1 MSGAPVLTTEHLL
14 KTGRHGLKFEAGM
27 AFADFAGAC
36 RRVNLAAHLAW
47 HDVLARYRGSVLGPL
62 WITLSMA
69 AMVLGIGV
77 LYARL
82 FKFELNDFL
91 PFVAVSIVLWGT
103 ISTIILEGCDVFIAA
118 GGILRQTALPMFIF
132 PIRLVLRALI
142 NLGHNLIIIAIILLI
157 YRPSSLV
164 GGLLAIAGLLV
175 VLLNVSWIGTL
186 AGIVS
191 ARFRDVPQIVAAMIQ
206 FSMFMTPVFWKPD
219 QVGSRHV
226 LLELNPFYYMLDIV
240 RSPLL
245 GGTMN
250 PKTWPVLSIMAVLG
264 WILAFSVFTGT
275 RRRIVHYL

>member
-27 AFADFAGAC
+27 AVADFVAAC
-36 RRVNLAAHLAW
+36 RRINLAAHLAW

-62 WITLSMA
+62 WITLSMG
-69 AMVLGIGV
+69 AMVLGIGI

-82 FKFELNDFL
+82 FKFELHDFL

-103 ISTIILEGCDVFIAA
+103 ISTVIIEGCDTFISA

-132 PIRLVLRALI
+132 PMRLVMRALI
-142 NLGHNLIIIAIILLI
+142 NLGHNLIIILLVLAI
-157 YRPSSLV
+157 YRTANLL
-164 GGLLAIAGLLV
+164 GGLLAIAGLAV
-175 VLLNVSWIGTL
+175 VLLNVAWVGTL
-186 AGIVS
+186 AGIIS
-191 ARFRDVPQIVAAMIQ
+191 ARFRDVPQIVGAMMQ

-219 QVGSRHV
+219 QVGRRHM

-245 GGTMN
+245 GGMMN